1 MYQNNNSS
9 RTYGTNNYLQKSEE
23 KIANIHF
30 NEKDEITSNGK
41 DYVDVANDVIKLLK
55 PGTLTTSKIR
65 SILSMIAEIYK
76 VALIDK
82 NQVLNNDIVSQLQ
95 YYKIRCIY
103 EAGRE
108 SAVKFFII
116 NANIAGLVKEIG
128 DNKKRLINYYHYME
142 ALVAWFKYNGGKD

>member
-1 MYQNNNSS
+1 MYQNNNNRSF
-9 RTYGTNNYLQKSEE
+9 GNNSYSQKAEVKSV
-23 KIANIHF
+23 NIHF
-30 NEKDEITSNGK
+30 NEKDEITSSGK
-41 DYVDVANDVIKLLK
+41 DYVDVANDVVKSLK

-76 VALIDK
+76 VTVIDK

-108 SAVKFFII
+108 PAVKYFIN
-116 NANIAGLVKEIG
+116 NANIDGLVKEIG
-128 DNKKRLINYYHYME
+128 DSKKRLINYYHYME